1 MIRVYC
7 ERGAFRKELKSL
19 EKDGLVQL
27 LHFPYEGRNRRVAE
41 TDTPS
46 MITADMSCLTAD
58 SAIRISDMCESDRYS
73 EVLRCVGGNNW
84 CDALHLDSAY
94 KSKCRAFLT
103 RDKGDISKRK
113 QQLES
118 LLGLRIF
125 DPYEDEDWE
134 HFIEYV
140 KSIA

>member
-1 MIRVYC
+1 MIKVYC
-7 ERGAFRKELKSL
+7 ERGAFRRELKSL
-19 EKDGLVQL
+19 ENDGLVQL
-27 LHFPYEGRNRRVAE
+27 LHFPYEGRNRKVAE

-46 MITADMSCLTAD
+46 KLTADMTCWTAD
-58 SAIRISDMCESDRYS
+58 SMIRISDMCESDRYS

-84 CDALHLDSAY
+84 RDALHLDSAY

-118 LLGLRIF
+118 ILGLRISH
-125 DPYEDEDWE
+125 PDEDWE

-140 KSIA
+140 KRVA